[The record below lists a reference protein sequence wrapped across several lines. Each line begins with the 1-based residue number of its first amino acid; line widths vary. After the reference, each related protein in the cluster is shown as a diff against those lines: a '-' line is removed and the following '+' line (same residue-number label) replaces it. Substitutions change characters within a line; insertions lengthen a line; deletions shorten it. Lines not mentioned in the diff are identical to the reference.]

1 MYVNRIIWQ
10 ISMPRPGWPLT
21 SLRNAS
27 NILSVVIMQGV
38 SCGLVL
44 KIEIVVGEQYAR
56 QKKEEKRKS
65 ERNQFRFVTGWAD
78 EIPQKTPSLCPKP
91 EAAWDHSDRER
102 MLQEH
107 QKTHY

>member
-38 SCGLVL
+38 SCGPVL

-65 ERNQFRFVTGWAD
+65 ERNQFRFVTG
-78 EIPQKTPSLCPKP
+78 
-91 EAAWDHSDRER
+91 
-102 MLQEH
+102 
-107 QKTHY
+107 